1 MFDNQF
7 DFNEVMKNIVQ
18 VPKKE
23 VEDLIKG
30 ISKEEEE
37 EE

>member
-1 MFDNQF
+1 MEKEY
-7 DFNEVMKNIVQ
+7 DFNEVMKKIVQ

-30 ISKEEEE
+30 INDEEE
-37 EE
+37 